1 MEGSMPINK
10 RFFPWMLILLPF
22 YLSISQPLF
31 AEDVTVILLPFEV
44 HSKDNAPHLQNAIY
58 EGLTGRLGKIKN
70 ILLVE
75 KERFSKILEGRRID
89 DFLAQSVGK
98 ETGAAYV
105 ITGSLTEFGEV
116 ISADVR
122 ILDVKRSVFLPAIFA
137 QGRGLEGMGV
147 LSAQLSADI
156 LIRMGAEQ
164 RIVRIEFKG
173 NRRIESSAISQVLKS
188 VSGSVFSEVSLA
200 QDIKAIYK
208 MGHFADVTAQAT
220 DCPEGK
226 IITFVVQEKGII
238 SSIII
243 QGNKAISKDD
253 VEAAITA
260 KVKQPL
266 NLEKIKADVTKIKDL
281 YDNKGYYNAEIA
293 DIVEKEGDKDT
304 RVIFKIVENQR
315 LYIRSITFFGNEAY
329 AKKELRK
336 MMDTKEKGFFY
347 FFSDSGILKK
357 EQLKQDIEKINAFY
371 LNKGFIYAQVGE
383 PEITHDK
390 EGIRIKISI
399 AEGRQYRVGKVD
411 IAGDELKTPRSEL
424 LAKLQIVKKK
434 YYDREAVIKDMDYL
448 QQACSDE
455 GFAHADVVPRTSPQ
469 EKGQTVDITYQIAKG
484 NKVYFNRINI
494 AGNNRTRDK
503 VIRRLLTV
511 VEGDLYSKSK
521 LKQSYTALNRLKYFE
536 EIDFQTEK
544 GPDESLTDVN
554 IRVKEKQT
562 GMFSIGAGYSAY
574 ESIVFTAQVSQQNLF
589 GRGQILSLTAN
600 IGSRTANY
608 DLSFTEP
615 WLFDIPLW
623 SKFDIWN
630 MARQYDTYDMDSKGG
645 GFTFGYPIW
654 EYVSGYVGYKYSAD
668 NIGDIATYASSYV
681 KKQKGDTTTSRLT
694 LTLSRDTTDD
704 NIFPSTGSKSSL
716 SMEYVGGFLQGNA
729 DFNKYN
735 LSSAKFFSLP
745 LDTVFSMRGR
755 LGYLQETG
763 GKEAPV
769 YERFYLGGINSLRG
783 LRLVGPKDP
792 LTDDEIGGLTM
803 LNFNAEFI
811 FPLIKNAGM
820 KGLFFFD
827 TGNAWENGYHISD
840 MRKTAGAGIR
850 WYSPIGP
857 LRLEW
862 GHVLDRKGGEPAS
875 RWEFSIGMFM

>member
-1 MEGSMPINK
+1 
-10 RFFPWMLILLPF
+10 
-22 YLSISQPLF
+22 
-31 AEDVTVILLPFEV
+31 
-44 HSKDNAPHLQNAIY
+44 
-58 EGLTGRLGKIKN
+58 
-70 ILLVE
+70 
-75 KERFSKILEGRRID
+75 
-89 DFLAQSVGK
+89 
-98 ETGAAYV
+98 
-105 ITGSLTEFGEV
+105 
-116 ISADVR
+116 
-122 ILDVKRSVFLPAIFA
+122 
-137 QGRGLEGMGV
+137 
-147 LSAQLSADI
+147 
-156 LIRMGAEQ
+156 
-164 RIVRIEFKG
+164 
-173 NRRIESSAISQVLKS
+173 
-188 VSGSVFSEVSLA
+188 
-200 QDIKAIYK
+200 
-208 MGHFADVTAQAT
+208 
-220 DCPEGK
+220 
-226 IITFVVQEKGII
+226 
-238 SSIII
+238 
-243 QGNKAISKDD
+243 
-253 VEAAITA
+253 
-260 KVKQPL
+260 
-266 NLEKIKADVTKIKDL
+266 
-281 YDNKGYYNAEIA
+281 
-293 DIVEKEGDKDT
+293 
-304 RVIFKIVENQR
+304 
-315 LYIRSITFFGNEAY
+315 
-329 AKKELRK
+329 
-336 MMDTKEKGFFY
+336 
-347 FFSDSGILKK
+347 LKK

-630 MARQYDTYDMDSKGG
+630 MARQYDTYDLDSKGG

-654 EYVSGYVGYKYSAD
+654 EYVSGYVGYRLSSD
-668 NIGDIATYASSYV
+668 NIKDIDSDASSYV
-681 KKQKGDTTTSRLT
+681 IRQKGDTTTSRLT